1 MYIWNHPKS
10 RMPPQRQGKLISKIP
25 MKMIFIDEMGQA
37 FEYLD
42 GHFIYKFCVYIERD
56 ASTLKNTSTLQ

>member
-1 MYIWNHPKS
+1 
-10 RMPPQRQGKLISKIP
+10 MPPQRQGKLISKIP

-42 GHFIYKFCVYIERD
+42 GHFIYRFCVYIERD